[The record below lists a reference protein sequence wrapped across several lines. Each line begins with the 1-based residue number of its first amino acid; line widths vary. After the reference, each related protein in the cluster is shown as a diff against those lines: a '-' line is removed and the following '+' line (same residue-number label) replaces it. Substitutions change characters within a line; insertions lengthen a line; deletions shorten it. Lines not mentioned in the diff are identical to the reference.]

1 MWMDGHVLPSPC
13 IYTGTPKAEALMVT
27 RTCVWCGLTTC
38 SCVRKPCDANCHLK
52 FSTDNRLHRRKKR
65 KTHVLNGEVLTLGS
79 KRAGQYEDKR
89 RRGADE
95 GPPVHGRVDRN
106 MARIY
111 TVRSP
116 ATPSLQQLSV
126 AKLLYLHFFRL
137 RLYLHIYKY
146 N

>member
-1 MWMDGHVLPSPC
+1 MDGHVLPTRR
-13 IYTGTPKAEALMVT
+13 IYTAAPSSLVT
-27 RTCVWCGLTTC
+27 RTCVCCGVTTC
-38 SCVRKPCDANCHLK
+38 SYASASHVMLTAISSSQQTIA
-52 FSTDNRLHRRKKR
+52 STEGSEKKC
-65 KTHVLNGEVLTLGS
+65 TSWWMEVLTLGS

-146 N
+146 NWGII